1 MVKLRLLQRSPS
13 SSVPGSVP
21 GSAPGSVAASPR
33 VRPGRLAREA
43 AKQESAVRAV
53 IGPIVQTYLEVEA
66 NAQADAAIA
75 EPFARAAAAEAVP
88 VPTPAPTPADPSAL
102 SSLKDEILGLFLE
115 NPDEKGESQL
125 KLLKLIEVEDPPLPL
140 PATTGGV
147 RHGRKQKQKQMGGAV
162 DMNAIKLAA
171 DTNGYPGNE
180 AQVDHLVL
188 YNDQT
193 NAFSGSSR
201 AVWNSTA
208 DQRQCAL
215 ALGDTGWVTRTCWLC
230 GSGIK
235 LQNNGI
241 QVVCGD
247 DSNAECEH
255 VLPVNDMFFL
265 GFLQNQALL
274 DSFRRSPS
282 LSSFINDKR
291 RHFYDAAHSLCNNI
305 KSNGLY
311 IQKIGE
317 GPYEPNVTDIMVDII
332 NFIVTARKHNTEFVF
347 SVPLALGNPDGTDIR
362 HEGIQIPGLPG
373 TYGEWRTG
381 QPPAAAGPAAPQGF
395 ISRWFV
401 TLMGAPAAAAPDA
414 SWPSN
419 ALGET
424 PPLCVDGT
432 PAVHFFTGRT
442 AARTNLEVKKYY
454 LSSVATIGG
463 VRYPNLPS
471 AMIDTA
477 PVPPAIQAVS
487 GITSIDV
494 PHLRSW
500 FADDNHGMAIADLVT
515 SVSKTG
521 TYLANRG
528 TVTLDGNPWSSY
540 ALLNSLQRAGVRST
554 MNRERVWAW
563 IVGRFNAIHERMTT
577 ICAILNTPTMT
588 AYIRP
593 RRIRLRINQALWMG
607 RVQRAGGRHRRT
619 FRRRKGPKKSRT
631 YKKLLRKSRR
641 PRKLE

>member
-1 MVKLRLLQRSPS
+1 
-13 SSVPGSVP
+13 
-21 GSAPGSVAASPR
+21 
-33 VRPGRLAREA
+33 
-43 AKQESAVRAV
+43 
-53 IGPIVQTYLEVEA
+53 LEVEA

-88 VPTPAPTPADPSAL
+88 VPTPAPTPADPGAL

-115 NPDEKGESQL
+115 NPDESGQSQL

-147 RHGRKQKQKQMGGAV
+147 RRRHEQTGGAV
-162 DMNAIKLAA
+162 DMNAIRLAA
-171 DTNGYPGNE
+171 DTNGYTGNE
-180 AQVDHLVL
+180 AQIDHLVL

-201 AVWNSTA
+201 AVWNRTA

-215 ALGDTGWVTRTCWLC
+215 ALGGDNWVNRTCWLC
-230 GSGIK
+230 GSGIN
-235 LQNNGI
+235 LQANGS

-274 DSFRRSPS
+274 DSYIRSPK
-282 LSSFINDKR
+282 LKSFINDNR

-317 GPYEPNVTDIMVDII
+317 GLYEPNVTDIMVDII
-332 NFIVTARKHNTEFVF
+332 NFIVTARKHNTNFEF
-347 SVPLALGNPDGTDIR
+347 SVPLAAGNPDGTDIR
-362 HEGIQIPGLPG
+362 RGETQIPGLPG

-381 QPPAAAGPAAPQGF
+381 QPPAAPAPAPAAPQGF

-414 SWPSN
+414 SWPSS
-419 ALGET
+419 ALAEA
-424 PPLCVDGT
+424 PPQCVDGS
-432 PAVHFFTGRT
+432 PAVHFFTGKT
-442 AARTNLEVKKYY
+442 VSRTNLEVKKYY

-477 PVPPAIQAVS
+477 GAAAPAPPAVS

-515 SVSKTG
+515 SVSRTG
-521 TYLANRG
+521 TDLANRG
-528 TVTLDGNPWSSY
+528 AVTLDGNPWSSY

-577 ICAILNTPTMT
+577 ICAILNTRTMT
-588 AYIRP
+588 EYIRP
-593 RRIRLRINQALWMG
+593 RRIRLRNNQALWALA
-607 RVQRAGGRHRRT
+607 QRAGGRHRRT

-631 YKKLLRKSRR
+631 YKKNKKLLRKSRR